1 MECKDRNCPTHG
13 TLSTRGTQLD
23 GVVASDKMQGT
34 VIVQI
39 NRMIKVKK
47 YDRYK
52 KSRSRI
58 PAHSPPCI
66 GAKTGDLVRIMECR
80 KLAKTV
86 SFVVIEKLGK
96 GEVAEAPE
104 PKVKAKAHAV
114 EKVEH
119 KEPAA
124 ELTEV
129 KEEHAKKAPK
139 KASAKKKKE
148 AD

>member
-1 MECKDRNCPTHG
+1 LNMECKDRNCPIHG
-13 TLSTRGTQLD
+13 MLSTRGTQLE

-58 PAHSPPCI
+58 PAHSPPCLA
-66 GAKTGDLVRIMECR
+66 AKTGDLVRIMECR

-96 GEVAEAPE
+96 GDAAAAQE

-114 EKVEH
+114 EKAED

-124 ELTEV
+124 EV